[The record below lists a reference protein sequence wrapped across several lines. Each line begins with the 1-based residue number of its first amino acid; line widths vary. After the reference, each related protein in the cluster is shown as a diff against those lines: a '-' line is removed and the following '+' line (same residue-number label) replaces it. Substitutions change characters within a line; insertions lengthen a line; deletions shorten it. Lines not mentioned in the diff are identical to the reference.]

1 MWDEKEI
8 ISPTMDS
15 NHIEQNIL
23 GCLILKSD
31 LIEYMEGI
39 FADHFY
45 EPRHQII
52 YRTIQLLTQ
61 GACDCDVLILSE
73 ALKNNNELNAA
84 GGEVYLFDLGR
95 LVATTA
101 NFRAYIPLLQEKYEQ
116 RKLIKIG
123 QELVSNAKDDP
134 ENAIQIIRQ
143 QLDSFITSAASEI
156 VFRKDSLT
164 LIVEELQN
172 RANGELKGLPTGFMD
187 LDTLTHGFQQ
197 SDLIVLAARPSI
209 GKTTL
214 ALNIADYVTLTGGKT
229 VLFFSL
235 EMNKL
240 QIVERSI
247 SNIAS
252 ILSTNLQT
260 GQLTPEEMTR
270 LSKYLETTQK
280 DKLII
285 DDRSALYVQDMRSLT
300 RKVQKE
306 HGLSL
311 VIIDHLGFIQGVGE
325 NETLKL
331 GNITRELKSMARDL
345 GIPVLVLC
353 QLNRGVEQR
362 NNKRPSLSDLRQS
375 GRIEEDADLVLML
388 YRDEYYEPT
397 TAYKGVGELII
408 SKHRNGAVGTLY
420 LTFQGQYCRFLN
432 FTGQLPQVSLPR
444 EKKRDYF
451 DYN

>member
-1 MWDEKEI
+1 MMWDEKENLSPFKDTVYLEQQI
-8 ISPTMDS
+8 I
-15 NHIEQNIL
+15 
-23 GCLILKSD
+23 GCLLLKPELMEYMDGIVTEHFYWPEYQHIYDALRYFYTHSLEINLFAID
-31 LIEYMEGI
+31 DYFQGKGLIE
-39 FADHFY
+39 
-45 EPRHQII
+45 RV
-52 YRTIQLLTQ
+52 T
-61 GACDCDVLILSE
+61 
-73 ALKNNNELNAA
+73 
-84 GGEVYLFDLGR
+84 LFDLPAA
-95 LVATTA
+95 VATTA
-101 NFRAYIPLLQEKYEQ
+101 PFRAYLPLLKEKLEQ
-116 RKLIKIG
+116 RKLVKIG
-123 QELVSNAKDDP
+123 QELVSNAKDSA
-134 ENAIQIIRQ
+134 ENAIQTARQ
-143 QLDSFITSAASEI
+143 QLDSFITSSASEI
-156 VFRKDSLT
+156 IFRKDSLQ
-164 LIVEELQN
+164 LLVEELQN
-172 RANGELKGLPTGFMD
+172 RANGELKGLTTGFLD

-214 ALNIADYVTLTGGKT
+214 ALNIADYVTLTGDKT

-260 GQLTPEEMTR
+260 GQLTPDEMTR
-270 LSKYLETTQK
+270 LSKYLETTQN

-285 DDRSALYVQDMRSLT
+285 DDRSALYVQDMRALT

-311 VIIDHLGFIQGVGE
+311 VIIDHLGFIQGNGE
-325 NETLKL
+325 NETLKI

-345 GIPVLVLC
+345 GVPVLVLC

-362 NNKRPSLSDLRQS
+362 NNKRPALSDLRQS

-397 TAYKGVGELII
+397 TPHKGIGELII

-432 FTGQLPQVSLPR
+432 FTGQLPQVSSPR

>member
-1 MWDEKEI
+1 MWDEKELL
-8 ISPTMDS
+8 SPTMDS
-15 NHIEQNIL
+15 DHIEKNIL

-39 FADHFY
+39 STDHFY
-45 EPRHQII
+45 RLEHQII
-52 YRTIQLLTQ
+52 FRTIQRLTKERNE
-61 GACDCDVLILSE
+61 CDVLILSE
-73 ALKNNNELNAA
+73 ALKNNNELNCV

-101 NFRAYIPLLQEKYEQ
+101 NFRAYIPLLQEKFEQ
-116 RKLIKIG
+116 RKLVKIG
-123 QELVSNAKDDP
+123 HELVLNAKENT
-134 ENAIQIIRQ
+134 ENAIQIARKK
-143 QLDSFITSAASEI
+143 LDTFISSVASEI
-156 VFRKDSLT
+156 VFRKDSLQ
-164 LIVEELQN
+164 LLVEELQN
-172 RANGELKGLPTGFMD
+172 RANGELKGLPTGFLN
-187 LDTLTHGFQQ
+187 LDAITHGFQQ

-214 ALNIADYVTLTGGKT
+214 ALNIADYVTLIGNKT

-260 GQLTPEEMTR
+260 GQLTPEEMAR
-270 LSKYLETTQK
+270 FSKYLETTQK

-285 DDRSALYVQDMRSLT
+285 DDRSALYVQDMRALT

-306 HGLSL
+306 YGLSL
-311 VIIDHLGFIQGVGE
+311 VVIDHLGFVQGMGE

-345 GIPVLVLC
+345 GVPVLVLC

-362 NNKRPSLSDLRQS
+362 NNKRPALSDLRQS

-397 TAYKGVGELII
+397 TPYKGIGELII

-432 FTGQLPQVSLPR
+432 FTGQLPQVSSSGT
-444 EKKRDYF
+444 KKRDYF